1 MVYVTGCL
9 SPGGA
14 TRCHRSVSGAG
25 GLCGALVSVGSVGT
39 AYWTSGTALGTACT
53 SRLEDQIA
61 YLTCIRNPAGCTD
74 LYAAR
79 PPPGSVCEPVTRSP
93 SLSGWAGVGEGRRY
107 LRNVGLTGTI
117 PTNVVLLTSLTRM

>member
-14 TRCHRSVSGAG
+14 TRCHRSVNGIA

-39 AYWTSGTALGTACT
+39 AYSRSRTALGTACT
-53 SRLEDQIA
+53 SRLEDQIE
-61 YLTCIRNPAGCTD
+61 YLNCIANPAGCTG

-79 PPPGSVCEPVTRSP
+79 PPHRAACANS
-93 SLSGWAGVGEGRRY
+93 
-107 LRNVGLTGTI
+107 
-117 PTNVVLLTSLTRM
+117 